1 MRVYATDWV
10 NSCGPVVEDV
20 QPEDKRLL
28 LTTFLIDLD
37 GQEDLYLAEIAKAEA
52 GETIIDLY
60 NHFIHVYMYPDRYPN
75 QVVLEEMSN
84 TPEEGEDSG
93 TPRRSVDL
101 TLAQT
106 KQLIMDWLAAKK
118 QWREQNPEPQAS
130 PSASSPQSPAS

>member
-1 MRVYATDWV
+1 MRVQATDWV

-52 GETIIDLY
+52 GETITDLY

-75 QVVLEEMSN
+75 QVVLEDMSN
-84 TPEEGEDSG
+84 TTAEDEAAG
-93 TPRRSVDL
+93 TPRRSFDL

-106 KQLIMDWLAAKK
+106 KQLIMDWVEAKK
-118 QWREQNPEPQAS
+118 QWRAQHPEPQDR
-130 PSASSPQSPAS
+130 PSAGSPPPPGS

>member
-20 QPEDKRLL
+20 QPEDRRLL

-37 GQEDLYLAEIAKAEA
+37 GQEDLYLSEIAKAEA
-52 GETIIDLY
+52 GETITDLY
-60 NHFIHVYMYPDRYPN
+60 NHFVHVYMYPDRSPN
-75 QVVLEEMSN
+75 QVVLEEMS
-84 TPEEGEDSG
+84 TPTAEDDAP
-93 TPRRSVDL
+93 TPPPRSIDL

-118 QWREQNPEPQAS
+118 LWREQHPEPAVRAS
-130 PSASSPQSPAS
+130 ARSPLEPSV